1 MALDHL
7 RRIVVEGPI
16 GVGKTAL
23 AQRLSD
29 HLRAAT
35 LFETPAENTFIARFY
50 EDPARYALPV
60 QLRFLL
66 QRAER
71 LKAWHK
77 ATLAGERIV
86 ADSFLPRDRLF
97 AQLTLPA
104 DELALYDA
112 MANALALPQ
121 QRIDLVICLQARA
134 EDLLPRITR
143 RAVPYETGIDA
154 EYLDRICAAYGE
166 LFLYYDA
173 APTMIVDTAAFDPAG
188 NDDDFRTLLA
198 RIDAMRGPKEF
209 IKLATR

>member
-23 AQRLSD
+23 AQRLAD

-35 LFETPAENTFIARFY
+35 LFETPEDNPFLARFY
-50 EDPARYALPV
+50 EEPARYALPV

-66 QRAER
+66 QRTQR
-71 LKAWHK
+71 LAAWHK

-104 DELALYDA
+104 DELVLYDA
-112 MANALALPQ
+112 MARALAPPP
-121 QRIDLVICLQARA
+121 QRIDLVVCLQARA
-134 EDLLPRITR
+134 EDLLPRIAR
-143 RAVPYETGIDA
+143 RAVPFETGIDV
-154 EYLDRICAAYGE
+154 EYLERICAAYGE

-173 APTMIVDTAAFDPAG
+173 APTLIVDTAAFDPAG
-188 NDDDFRTLLA
+188 NDDDFRTLLT

>member
-23 AQRLSD
+23 AQRLAD

-35 LFETPAENTFIARFY
+35 LFETPAENPFLARFY
-50 EDPARYALPV
+50 EDPERFALPV

-71 LKAWHK
+71 LAAWHK

-112 MANALALPQ
+112 MAKALALPQ

-134 EDLLPRITR
+134 EDLLPRIAK
-143 RAVPYETGIDA
+143 RAVPYESGIDA
-154 EYLDRICAAYGE
+154 EYLGRICAAYGE

-173 APTMIVDTAAFDPAG
+173 LIVDTAAFDPSG

>member
-1 MALDHL
+1 
-7 RRIVVEGPI
+7 I

-23 AQRLSD
+23 AQRLAD
-29 HLRAAT
+29 HLRAST
-35 LFETPAENTFIARFY
+35 LFETPAENSFIARFY

-121 QRIDLVICLQARA
+121 PRIDLVICLQARA
-134 EDLLPRITR
+134 EDLLPRVTR
-143 RAVPYETGIDA
+143 RAAPYETGIAA
-154 EYLDRICAAYGE
+154 EYLERI
-166 LFLYYDA
+166 
-173 APTMIVDTAAFDPAG
+173 
-188 NDDDFRTLLA
+188 
-198 RIDAMRGPKEF
+198 
-209 IKLATR
+209 

>member
-23 AQRLSD
+23 AQRLAD
-29 HLRAAT
+29 HLRAST
-35 LFETPAENTFIARFY
+35 SFETPAENTFIARFY

-112 MANALALPQ
+112 MANALAL
-121 QRIDLVICLQARA
+121 
-134 EDLLPRITR
+134 
-143 RAVPYETGIDA
+143 
-154 EYLDRICAAYGE
+154 DRKS
-166 LFLYYDA
+166 
-173 APTMIVDTAAFDPAG
+173 VV
-188 NDDDFRTLLA
+188 
-198 RIDAMRGPKEF
+198 
-209 IKLATR
+209 